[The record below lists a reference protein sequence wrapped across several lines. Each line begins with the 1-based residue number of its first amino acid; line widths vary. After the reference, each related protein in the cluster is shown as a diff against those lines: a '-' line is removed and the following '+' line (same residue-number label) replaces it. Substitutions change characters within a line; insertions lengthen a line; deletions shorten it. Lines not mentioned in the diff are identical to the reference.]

1 MRLSFTSS
9 FITAAFLLTLS
20 SCKRELTEVSYN
32 GGAAPVLTASA
43 TDTISLVPADSS
55 NTAVTFNWTNPNYKF
70 SNGINTFN
78 VSYNLELDS
87 LGANFSSPNKQTV
100 SIVSDLSTSFTVTAF
115 NALVANGLLL
125 SYGSPHNIQTRI
137 KSFIGN
143 GDTGAIAI
151 YSNVL
156 NFTVTPYAPPPKI
169 APPPTGALFIT
180 GSATPQGWLPSP
192 GTTTQQFTL
201 VPGTNGTQFT
211 ITIPLTGGNE
221 YKFIGNNGNY
231 NFQYSVATQD
241 TEPDGGPFV
250 PNGGNC
256 IAPST
261 SGTYVIL
268 VNFQT
273 GTFSVTLQ

>member
-9 FITAAFLLTLS
+9 FITAAFLLTVC
-20 SCKRELTEVSYN
+20 SCKRELTQVSYN
-32 GGAAPVLTASA
+32 GGTAPVLTASA
-43 TDTISLVPADSS
+43 TDTISLLPADSS

-78 VSYNLELDS
+78 VSYNLELDT
-87 LGANFSSPNKQTV
+87 LGANFGSSNKQTV

-169 APPPTGALFIT
+169 APPPTGALYIV
-180 GSATPQGWLPSP
+180 GSATPEGWLS
-192 GTTTQQFTL
+192 GTTSQAFTL

-211 ITIPLTGGNE
+211 ITIPLSGGNE
-221 YKFIGNNGNY
+221 YKFIGNNNNY

-241 TEPDGGPFV
+241 TEPNGGPFV
-250 PNGGNC
+250 ANGNNC

-261 SGTYVIL
+261 SGTYVIT
-268 VNFQT
+268 VNFQSA
-273 GTFSVTLQ
+273 TFTVTAQ

>member
-9 FITAAFLLTLS
+9 FITAAFLLTLG

-32 GGAAPVLTASA
+32 GGTAPVLTASA

-78 VSYNLELDS
+78 VSYNLEFDT
-87 LGANFSSPNKQTV
+87 LGANFGSPNKQTV
-100 SIVSDLSTSFTVTAF
+100 SIVSDLSTSFTVTSF

-125 SYGSPHNIQTRI
+125 SYGSPHQIQARV

-143 GDTGAIAI
+143 GDTGAIAL
-151 YSNVL
+151 YSNAMS
-156 NFTVTPYAPPPKI
+156 FTVTPYAPPPKI
-169 APPPTGALFIT
+169 TPPPTGALFIT
-180 GSATPQGWLPSP
+180 GAATPQGWLPNP

-221 YKFIGNNGNY
+221 YKFIGNNSNY
-231 NFQYSVATQD
+231 NLQYSVSTID

-250 PNGGNC
+250 ANGANC
-256 IAPST
+256 IAPSK

-268 VNFQT
+268 VNFQS